1 VNFQPVGPAPGS
13 FATPNSVV
21 VSNDFIFAMFGD
33 TDIHVLDSA
42 LQVQDKVNVGDVYAV
57 VTGIKCAYQNEYFL
71 LGIKKDKTNVQNVS
85 LHHLLSA
92 KIIAKSNSGPRKIIA
107 ANSREVSLDAV
118 KGFRDQNK
126 MAGFPAW
133 VSSKTVSPMALSTS
147 NVSPGGERVREVA
160 VCIDGGLFVV
170 GSSDKTI
177 RVLALESAGREEEI
191 VFGRDG
197 KSIYCLHSQG
207 ENQGLRVSRVD
218 NQTWKQTHG
227 LSLPRGEGVADLT
240 TDTRQ
245 RQPGTPYKNH
255 RSISMALGLDEKL
268 LFVSHGR
275 SIFKI
280 DVVKMELR
288 ETFKVE
294 LPCRVFHVWW
304 GKPTEGSHPI
314 YGTPA
319 SCTLLYAIGA
329 RYTGNGFEAKEFKTE
344 LYKLA
349 IPDR

>member
-1 VNFQPVGPAPGS
+1 
-13 FATPNSVV
+13 
-21 VSNDFIFAMFGD
+21 
-33 TDIHVLDSA
+33 
-42 LQVQDKVNVGDVYAV
+42 
-57 VTGIKCAYQNEYFL
+57 
-71 LGIKKDKTNVQNVS
+71 
-85 LHHLLSA
+85 
-92 KIIAKSNSGPRKIIA
+92 
-107 ANSREVSLDAV
+107 LDAV

-177 RVLALESAGREEEI
+177 RVLALEVAGREEEI

-255 RSISMALGLDEKL
+255 RAISMVLSRDEKL

-275 SIFKI
+275 SIFEI
-280 DVVKMELR
+280 DVARMELH
-288 ETFKVE
+288 ETFKME

-304 GKPTEGSHPI
+304 GKPTEGSHAF
-314 YGTPA
+314 YGTPS
-319 SCTLLYAIGA
+319 SCTVLYAIGA